1 VRRQPGASDQ
11 VDDPLTRR
19 PFGGLHRVM
28 VGERT
33 RKI

>member
-19 PFGGLHRVM
+19 PLDRQHDS
-28 VGERT
+28 T
-33 RKI
+33 S